1 MNWYVIYTRS
11 RFEKKVEEDLNK
23 NNIEAY
29 CPKRWVEKQWS
40 DRKKMVEEPLF
51 RSYVFVKMME
61 HQKYDILNTNGVVK
75 FVQFK
80 GDLAKIR
87 EEEIDHIKAILNQY
101 DHNQLLIDQL
111 EVNQMV
117 TIGSGAFIDRQ
128 GRVLESKG
136 NKIVIL
142 LEELGIRIEVD
153 QGKNILQKKQPNN
166 IINRNFV
173 QQKV

>member
-1 MNWYVIYTRS
+1 MNWYVLYTRS

-51 RSYVFVKMME
+51 RSYVFVKMLE

-75 FVQFK
+75 FIHFK

-87 EEEIDHIKAILNQY
+87 EEEIDRIKAILNQF
-101 DHNQLLIDQL
+101 DHNHLRIDHL
-111 EVNQMV
+111 ESNQMV
-117 TIGSGAFIDRQ
+117 TIASGAFIDRH
-128 GRVLESKG
+128 GRVLETKG
-136 NKIVIL
+136 NKTIIL
-142 LEELGIRIEVD
+142 LEELGLRIEVD
-153 QGKNILQKKQPNN
+153 QIKNILQKNQPNS